1 MVIIMKI
8 LFQGDSITDV
18 GRNAGSGSLTP
29 IGQGYALLCAATL
42 GAKYPMQF
50 TFENRGISGN
60 RIVDVYARI
69 KVDGWNLSPDVFS
82 ILIGV
87 NDVWH
92 EFGNQNGVDAE
103 RFYRVYKMLV
113 TDTMEQLPHIQMI
126 LMEPFVLN
134 CGATAEHW
142 DIFRGETEKRA
153 EAVKQI
159 ASECGQIFLPLQKM
173 LDDACGIAPASYWL
187 GDGVHPTTAGH
198 KLIADQWIKTFE
210 EKILIP
216 HT

>member
-1 MVIIMKI
+1 MKI

-18 GRNAGSGSLTP
+18 GKNAGAGSLTP
-29 IGQGYALLCAATL
+29 IGQGYALICASTL

-50 TFENRGISGN
+50 SFENRGISGN

-69 KVDGWNLSPDVFS
+69 KADCWNLEPDVLS

-92 EFGNQNGVDAE
+92 EVGSVHNGVDAE

-113 TDTMEQLPHIQMI
+113 EDTLERLPNIKMI
-126 LMEPFVLN
+126 LMEPFILQT
-134 CGATAEHW
+134 GAGEDNWWYFKPETA
-142 DIFRGETEKRA
+142 KRA

-159 ASECGQIFLPLQKM
+159 AAECGQIFLPLQQTFN
-173 LDDACGIAPASYWL
+173 DACKLAPASYWL
-187 GDGVHPTTAGH
+187 GDGVHPTVAGH
-198 KLIADQWIKTFE
+198 KLIADQWLKTFE
-210 EKILIP
+210 EQILIKG
-216 HT
+216 